1 MKYTIKRFREV
12 FILWINLPNFRCYYN
27 VGEILSWG
35 LLVDTIAM
43 FTERDKNQFVEFNP
57 TGIMFDYDE

>member
-12 FILWINLPNFRCYYN
+12 FILWINLPNFGCYYN

-57 TGIMFDYDE
+57 TGITFDYDE